1 MDASAAI
8 SSAVAGVNTGSSIAI
23 AVLAQTE
30 AAQAQ
35 QIATL
40 FSSVGLGASVNAS
53 A

>member
-8 SSAVAGVNTGSSIAI
+8 SSAVAGVDTGSSIAI
-23 AVLAQTE
+23 AVLSQTE
-30 AAQAQ
+30 KAQAA

-40 FSSVGLGASVNAS
+40 FSSIGLGASVDAS